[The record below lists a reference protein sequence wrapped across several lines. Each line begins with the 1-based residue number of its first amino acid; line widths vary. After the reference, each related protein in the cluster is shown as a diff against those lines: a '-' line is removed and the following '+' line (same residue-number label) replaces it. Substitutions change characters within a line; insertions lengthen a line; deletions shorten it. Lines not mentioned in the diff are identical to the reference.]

1 MEHYFDKLPDT
12 SHFVRVCGL
21 KFGASTD
28 VASCMNVWIEI
39 APRWIDGSA
48 LHITFWVDV
57 RIEISAYASIFVL
70 CRCMD

>member
-1 MEHYFDKLPDT
+1 MEHYFDKLPDM

-28 VASCMNVWIEI
+28 VASRMNVWIKI

-48 LHITFWVDV
+48 LHITFWGDV
-57 RIEISAYASIFVL
+57 WIEMLA
-70 CRCMD
+70 